1 MTRTLHTPALLFAAM
16 SLAMAST
23 SALAQSSAVDPRMT
37 RVDPGRQDTGP
48 LATSSRVLPMDLRL
62 PTDFEQ
68 VYQLQARTGERSRA
82 ELFARRSGGITA
94 VFPRSQYMQS
104 GGGILAEVPAGT
116 TYYLGKLP
124 ETITGSPLNTAERR
138 RHSTYVDNAVP
149 ATRLDTSA
157 RVDERSLPVTA
168 DVSVAA
174 RSAAIGAG
182 PASAIN
188 RMDGPIPREL
198 LTREGGRAVEPMPAH
213 PSRAPD
219 RPSVFSDEGYR
230 TKTIH
235 KLLDQAKVQQ
245 REEVQATDRKSE
257 KGSDDARSEQR
268 EAAEPVK

>member
-1 MTRTLHTPALLFAAM
+1 MKCSLHNSVFCFAAL
-16 SLAMAST
+16 SLAMT
-23 SALAQSSAVDPRMT
+23 SASAFAQSSAVDPRMK

-48 LATSSRVLPMDLRL
+48 LAASSRVLPMDLRL

-82 ELFARRSGGITA
+82 ELFARRSGGVTA
-94 VFPRSQYMQS
+94 VFPRSQYMQA

-124 ETITGSPLNTAERR
+124 ESITGSPLSSGERR
-138 RHSTYVDNAVP
+138 RPTTYIDNAVP

-174 RSAAIGAG
+174 RSAAMGAG
-182 PASAIN
+182 PASALK
-188 RMDGPIPREL
+188 RVDGSIPREL
-198 LTREGGRAVEPMPAH
+198 LSREGGRAVEPVPAR

-219 RPSVFSDEGYR
+219 RPSVFSDESYR
-230 TKTIH
+230 TRTIH

-245 REEVQATDRKSE
+245 REDVQAADRKSE
-257 KGSDDARSEQR
+257 KESDDARTEER
-268 EAAEPVK
+268 DAADSAK

>member
-1 MTRTLHTPALLFAAM
+1 MTRGLHSSVFYVAAM
-16 SLAMAST
+16 SLAVVSP
-23 SALAQSSAVDPRMT
+23 SAMAQSSAVDPRMT

-48 LATSSRVLPMDLRL
+48 LATSSRVLPMDLRM

-94 VFPRSQYMQS
+94 VFPRSQYMQA

-124 ETITGSPLNTAERR
+124 ETITGSSMSSGERR
-138 RHSTYVDNAVP
+138 RHSTYIDNAVP

-174 RSAAIGAG
+174 RSAAMGAG
-182 PASAIN
+182 PVSAIN

-198 LTREGGRAVEPMPAH
+198 LTLEGGRAVEPMPAR

-245 REEVQATDRKSE
+245 REGVEARDPKSE
-257 KGSDDARSEQR
+257 KEIDDARLEQR
-268 EAAEPVK
+268 DAAESVK